1 MEILNNKKMLQE
13 RLNKIKDYFQSME
26 IMEGKWVLCVRY
38 KPNWGAFPSE
48 DNRIQAIPDESTPN
62 VYWYYSEDKNCDI
75 EEILNLID
83 ETIQTN
89 LEAIKKVEL
98 FKLKGEELKRLFSDE
113 NVTFAQL
120 QTLKFVMDNDS
131 ALSKKS
137 KTRQKNNKNGK
148 ITSKKDLLKI
158 NSVDIEE
165 EKSQEVPASTAS
177 ETCEVEVPNVIKT
190 NEVVVNA
197 TELSQAEIDDLR
209 G

>member
-1 MEILNNKKMLQE
+1 MLQE

-131 ALSKKS
+131 ALTKKS
-137 KTRQKNNKNGK
+137 KTRQKNNPT
-148 ITSKKDLLKI
+148 IS
-158 NSVDIEE
+158 
-165 EKSQEVPASTAS
+165 
-177 ETCEVEVPNVIKT
+177 
-190 NEVVVNA
+190 
-197 TELSQAEIDDLR
+197 
-209 G
+209 